1 MTETP
6 AADVITEAL
15 ALIDDGLGTLLHR
28 ELISS
33 IEVTDLLLDV
43 RTLLSSPAPAVDPG
57 AVDTEPV
64 PVG

>member
-6 AADVITEAL
+6 SPEVITQAL

-33 IEVTDLLLDV
+33 SEVTDLLLDV
-43 RTLLSSPAPAVDPG
+43 RTLLSTPTASPESVD
-57 AVDTEPV
+57 AAPV

>member
-6 AADVITEAL
+6 SADVITEAL

-33 IEVTDLLLDV
+33 SEVTDLLLDV
-43 RTLLSSPAPAVDPG
+43 RTLLSTPAANRKTDPVEV
-57 AVDTEPV
+57 APV

>member
-6 AADVITEAL
+6 SADVITQAL

-33 IEVTDLLLDV
+33 SEVTDLLLDV
-43 RTLLSSPAPAVDPG
+43 RTLLSTPSSPSPESVD
-57 AVDTEPV
+57 AAPV